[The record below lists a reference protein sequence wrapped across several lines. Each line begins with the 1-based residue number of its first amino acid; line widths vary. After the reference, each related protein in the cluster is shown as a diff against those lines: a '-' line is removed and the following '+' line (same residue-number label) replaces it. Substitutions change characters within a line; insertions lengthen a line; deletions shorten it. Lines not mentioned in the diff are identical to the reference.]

1 MTESTIPTIPLDSNS
16 QGTSRL
22 VNTLIS
28 QEGDVPGEGIE
39 APFPAPYLAY
49 ALLPLSISEL

>member
-1 MTESTIPTIPLDSNS
+1 
-16 QGTSRL
+16 
-22 VNTLIS
+22 
-28 QEGDVPGEGIE
+28 VPGEGIE